1 MGDGKSGSTWTRDEI
16 TDVIESIPS
25 DLPFRPF
32 IEAEA

>member
-1 MGDGKSGSTWTRDEI
+1 MDEGNSGSTWTRDEI

-25 DLPFRPF
+25 DFPFRPF